1 MADPTSTAE
10 NSTENAKNHFTKA
23 IDEAKAGAQ
32 ALGKEAQARA
42 EEYREKLS
50 QSTEAKSGE
59 AKDKAFAFAN
69 DGKAKTSQAITG
81 ISKYIEENA
90 AVLDEKVGAK
100 YGDYAR
106 SAAQSMQGAA
116 TKLDEKSLDELGEE
130 AKQFVRQSPALAVG
144 LAAAAGFMLARMFR
158 GGK

>member
-1 MADPTSTAE
+1 
-10 NSTENAKNHFTKA
+10 
-23 IDEAKAGAQ
+23 
-32 ALGKEAQARA
+32 
-42 EEYREKLS
+42 
-50 QSTEAKSGE
+50 
-59 AKDKAFAFAN
+59 
-69 DGKAKTSQAITG
+69 
-81 ISKYIEENA
+81 
-90 AVLDEKVGAK
+90 VLDEKVGAK